1 MPGREGDRGGRKLKR
16 FIAILR
22 IFFCT
27 RKCLLLVNSGGVYHV
42 EPKSMTFVLKIT
54 YSTPQGHLIIFL
66 TPFFS
71 LSIFLKNFYNFKETP
86 AACVLLLFGVQI
98 CNTDFFFFPFLIGC
112 NYENKNL
119 KSTLISNTY

>member
-27 RKCLLLVNSGGVYHV
+27 RKCLLLVNSGGVYHE
-42 EPKSMTFVLKIT
+42 EPKSMTVVLKIT

-71 LSIFLKNFYNFKETP
+71 LDFSKKFLQFQGNASSLRVVVIWGANM
-86 AACVLLLFGVQI
+86 
-98 CNTDFFFFPFLIGC
+98 
-112 NYENKNL
+112 
-119 KSTLISNTY
+119 